1 VYYPLIDH
9 PQIRDLQ
16 YLVTDGETFF
26 HEERRNL
33 LTHTERLTDHTLGY
47 RIRNQDPDGR
57 YSITKEVI
65 AAPHLPVV
73 LQRTRFDRK
82 GSNGQKLRLFALC
95 APHMNMS
102 GWGNNAYVVEQ
113 SDRTFLAAEKGGTW
127 LALGATDPFLRSS
140 VGFVG
145 VSDGWTDLNDHRRL
159 DWEFDRALDGNVAL
173 VGELPLP
180 RPEGHTL
187 GLAFGQSLSHAVTA
201 LMQALGTPFEEARRR
216 FRAQWDRPASALP
229 DRHKLVGDNSN
240 LYHASY
246 ALLLAHEDK
255 TYPGAFI
262 ASLSIPWGNSRSS
275 ENAGGYHL
283 VWTRDL
289 VNTATGLL
297 SAGDTVTP
305 LRSLIYLA
313 ASQQPDGGF
322 PQNFWLDGRP
332 YWGAVQ
338 LDEVSFPILLA
349 WKLDRAH
356 ALADFDPMPMV
367 RSAARFIIVHG
378 PATAQE
384 RWEEAAG
391 YSPSTLAAN
400 IAALACAA
408 QLLHERGDAA
418 SARFLEE
425 YADFLE
431 SHLDRW
437 TATSA
442 GTLVKGVRHHY
453 IRILPIDLNDPQA
466 AEDPDSATL
475 RIANQPPAMPTEY
488 PAREIVDTG
497 FLELVRY
504 GVRSP
509 HDPLILRTLRVVDA
523 VLKVDTP
530 YGPCWHRYNHDGYG
544 QNDDGSSYVD
554 WGVGRAWPL
563 LTGER
568 GHYSLAA
575 GEDAKSYL
583 HALERFASSTGL
595 LSEQV
600 WDGRDWPQQHL
611 ALGRPT
617 GAAMPLMW
625 AHAEYLKLLR
635 SIEDGR
641 VFDRVPCVEERYASR
656 KDRRAEHE
664 VWKFNRQ
671 PRSIPAGS
679 TLRVIAEAPF
689 RLHLSSDGGA
699 SWADIDSLS
708 SNLGLHF
715 ADLPDQP
722 AKRTE
727 VRFTFYW
734 PSSDRW
740 EGREYTVALVD

>member
-1 VYYPLIDH
+1 MYYPLIDH

-16 YLVTDGETFF
+16 YLVTDGTTFF

-33 LTHTERLTDHTLGY
+33 LTHTERLAHHALGY
-47 RIRNQDPDGR
+47 RIRNRDPDGR

-65 AAPHLPVV
+65 AAPHLPVI
-73 LQRTRFDRK
+73 LQRTRFEPTGRE
-82 GSNGQKLRLFALC
+82 GERLRLFALC
-95 APHMNMS
+95 APHVNMS

-113 SDRTFLAAEKGGTW
+113 SGRTFLTAEKGGTW
-127 LALGATDPFLRSS
+127 LALGASDPFLRAS
-140 VGFVG
+140 VGYVG
-145 VSDGWTDLNDHRRL
+145 ASDGWTDLNDNREL
-159 DWEFDRALDGNVAL
+159 DWEFDRALNGNVAL

-180 RPEGHTL
+180 RTDGHTL

-201 LMQALGTPFEEARRR
+201 LMQALGTPFEEAERR
-216 FRAQWDRPASALP
+216 FRAQWDRPAASLAN
-229 DRHKLVGDNSN
+229 RHTLVGDHSN

-246 ALLLAHEDK
+246 SLLLAHEDK

-289 VNTATGLL
+289 VNTASGLL
-297 SAGDTVTP
+297 AAGDTVTP

-313 ASQQPDGGF
+313 ASQQADGGF

-349 WKLDRAH
+349 WRLDRAR
-356 ALADFDPMPMV
+356 ALSDFDPMPMV
-367 RSAARFIIVHG
+367 RAAARFLIVHG

-391 YSPSTLAAN
+391 FSPSTLAAN

-408 QLLHERGDAA
+408 QLLAERGDAD

-425 YADFLE
+425 HADFLE
-431 SHLDRW
+431 SHLEGW
-437 TATSA
+437 TTTSA
-442 GTLVKGVRHHY
+442 GSLVPGVTHHY
-453 IRILPIDLNDPQA
+453 IRILPIDITDPQA
-466 AEDPDSATL
+466 PEDPESATL
-475 RIANQPPAMPTEY
+475 RLANQPPGAPTEF

-504 GVRSP
+504 GIRAP
-509 HDPLILRTLRVVDA
+509 DDPMILRSLRVVDA

-568 GHYSLAA
+568 GHYQLAA
-575 GEDAKSYL
+575 GGDATDYL
-583 HALERFASSTGL
+583 RALERFASSTGL

-600 WDGRDWPQQHL
+600 WDGPDWPQQHL

-641 VFDRVPCVEERYASR
+641 VFDRVGCVEERYVSR
-656 KDRRAEHE
+656 KVRRAKHE

-671 PRSIPAGS
+671 PRKMRAGA
-679 TLRVIAEAPF
+679 TLRVVAEVPF
-689 RLHLSSDGGA
+689 RLHATLDGGSTWLDVDA
-699 SWADIDSLS
+699 ITPPIGLS
-708 SNLGLHF
+708 Y
-715 ADLPDQP
+715 ADLPHKLP
-722 AKRTE
+722 KGSVA
-727 VRFTFYW
+727 RFTFYW
-734 PSSDRW
+734 PAADRW
-740 EGREYTVALVD
+740 EGREYSVAVDE